1 MIFKRRQTEQR
12 QKRAAEPVFA
22 ALECHSESL
31 VPRVVREPM
40 PRLRARGKEGCMRAQ
55 AAQKQYKIEVMLRK
69 YTTSPRK
76 IHPTPK
82 MCTKTA
88 PSHTKTSV
96 CVRLGVGRV
105 LKGGTVY
112 CLVSPSTA
120 QPVSLQT
127 KLLARERQQPL
138 FPGPLEFQRSERGQ
152 QSGGYRAQAGILG

>member
-1 MIFKRRQTEQR
+1 MHSLIFKRRQTEQR

-31 VPRVVREPM
+31 VPRVVKEPM
-40 PRLRARGKEGCMRAQ
+40 PRLQAQVEGAHAGTGVAQ
-55 AAQKQYKIEVMLRK
+55 QNKTEVMLRK
-69 YTTSPRK
+69 YPPPP
-76 IHPTPK
+76 PTPK
-82 MCTKTA
+82 MRTKQHQVTQRRGY
-88 PSHTKTSV
+88 V
-96 CVRLGVGRV
+96 CVLGVGRV

-112 CLVSPSTA
+112 CLVSPSTT